1 MEKTQMTITTTM
13 IKELRTATGAGP
25 LDCRQALQTYHG
37 NFEQAASYLRQQD
50 LTRAAQKTGRATN
63 EGLVIVKNTDN
74 GIGAIEITCETD
86 FVARTDEFKT
96 LAHRLVAQVL
106 ADVTLT
112 DANKLL
118 AADFIDTPGKK
129 TADVIKELIGKLG
142 ENIVLRHVA
151 RYTSDNTNIVE
162 GYIHA
167 GAIEGYGPMEGRV
180 GVLVELEA
188 NEAAAHTDDLRDLAH
203 NLALQIAALN
213 PGYISPDDIPDDI
226 MQNERQTL
234 TNQLAAVNKPDSIK
248 TKIVEGR
255 LNDFYQKVCLLKQPF
270 IKDKNLNIEELIQ
283 KKSEAFGTIITIK
296 QFARFEVGV

>member
-1 MEKTQMTITTTM
+1 MGGKI
-13 IKELRTATGAGP
+13 GV
-25 LDCRQALQTYHG
+25 
-37 NFEQAASYLRQQD
+37 
-50 LTRAAQKTGRATN
+50 
-63 EGLVIVKNTDN
+63 LVEVN
-74 GIGAIEITCETD
+74 CETD

-188 NEAAAHTDDLRDLAH
+188 NESAAHTDDLRDLAH